1 MCRTTTYH
9 KIPHQSCRHNSLKS
23 QLKSAGTHSPELL
36 LNSSSGRDETMT
48 NSTVKT
54 VSLQEDIKE
63 TCLLVHFYLY
73 YSYSYILKLLQQTLH
88 NLSEVT
94 RVMSALPHCYTP
106 YFLRMYKKYIASN
119 FRLKKHT
126 WKQSKYLFHI

>member
-1 MCRTTTYH
+1 MTTYH
-9 KIPHQSCRHNSLKS
+9 KILHQSRRHNSLKS
-23 QLKSAGTHSPELL
+23 QLRPAGTHSPELL

-63 TCLLVHFYLY
+63 TGLLVHIYLY
-73 YSYSYILKLLQQTLH
+73 YSYSYILKRLQQTLH

-94 RVMSALPHCYTP
+94 QVMSALPHCYTP

-119 FRLKKHT
+119 FRLEKHT
-126 WKQSKYLFHI
+126 